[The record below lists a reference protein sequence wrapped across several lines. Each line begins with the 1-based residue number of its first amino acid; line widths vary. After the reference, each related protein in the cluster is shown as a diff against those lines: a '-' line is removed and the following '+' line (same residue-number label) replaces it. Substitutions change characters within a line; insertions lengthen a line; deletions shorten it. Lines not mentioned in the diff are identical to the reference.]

1 MIVFEFSG
9 FAFRCRSS
17 LIFSHKEFVMNQKN
31 CMVAQSGGPTVA
43 INASLA
49 GVIAGVSDSSMYHTV
64 YGSLNGITGIL
75 NNDLINLTELMS
87 GHPEYLTRL
96 TQTPAMFLGS
106 CRYKLPD
113 YLDDDSPYVFL
124 FKQFADYNIEAFF
137 YIGGNDSMDTVLKLS
152 EYGKRIGSPVRIIGI
167 PKTID
172 NDLCETDHTPGFG
185 SAAKYIAS
193 SLLEIAHDTF
203 IYAVKSV
210 TIVEIMGRDAG
221 WLTAAAALARN
232 EYNSAPHLI
241 YLPEVPFDAEDFLLD
256 VKRLLFERNNV
267 IVAVSEGIRDASGNY
282 ISASEQSVDTF
293 GHSQLSGAG
302 KTLEFLVKEKLGVKV
317 RSVEINVLQ
326 RCAAHLASQTD
337 LDESFALGKKAV
349 ALSEEGVT
357 ASMVTIERI
366 SNDPYTVTY
375 GHAGIKHIANEAK
388 SVPTEWISPAG
399 NDIKQPLI
407 DYLAPL
413 ILGESQVTYKNG
425 LPVYMDVSH
434 LSKH

>member
-1 MIVFEFSG
+1 
-9 FAFRCRSS
+9 
-17 LIFSHKEFVMNQKN
+17 MNVKN

-49 GVIAGVSDSSMYHTV
+49 GVIEGVASSSMYDTV

-75 NNDLINLTELMS
+75 NNHLMNLTELMQEN
-87 GHPEYLTRL
+87 PDYLNRL
-96 TQTPAMFLGS
+96 AQTPAMFLGS

-113 YLDDDSPYVFL
+113 YMDDDSPYVYI
-124 FKQFADYNIEAFF
+124 FKQFEDYHIDAFF

-152 EYGKRIGSPVRIIGI
+152 GYADMIGSSVRIIGI

-210 TIVEIMGRDAG
+210 TIVEVMGRDAG

-232 EYNSAPHLI
+232 GYNTAPHLI
-241 YLPEVPFDAEDFLLD
+241 YLPEVPFDTDDFLLD
-256 VKRLLFERNNV
+256 IKRLLFERNNV

-282 ISASEQSVDTF
+282 ISASEGTVDSF

-317 RSVEINVLQ
+317 RSVELNVLQ
-326 RCAAHLASQTD
+326 RCAAHLASKTD
-337 LDESFALGKKAV
+337 LDESAALGRKAV

-357 ASMVTIERI
+357 ASMVTIQRI
-366 SNDPYTVTY
+366 SNAPYTVEY
-375 GHAGIKHIANEAK
+375 GYAEIKNIANEAK
-388 SVPTEWISPAG
+388 SVPTDWITPAG
-399 NDIKQPLI
+399 NDVTQELI
-407 DYLAPL
+407 DYLTPL
-413 ILGESQVTYKNG
+413 IQGESQVSYENG
-425 LPVYMDVSH
+425 LPVYMDVTH
-434 LSKH
+434 LSKHQ